1 MKREEGEKAK
11 RAPNDY
17 MVKAIALKAWIK
29 NKLSGENLNNVGA
42 LSSAAAKVL
51 SANDRDLEKCKKNF
65 DESSFLKDYK
75 SADKDIKAKRE
86 AKKANKV

>member
-1 MKREEGEKAK
+1 MKREEGK

-17 MVKAIALKAWIK
+17 MVKLIALKAFIK

-42 LSSAAAKVL
+42 MSKAAAKVL
-51 SANDRDLEKCKKNF
+51 GDNDRDVDKAKKNF
-65 DESSFLKDYK
+65 DESSFMKDYN
-75 SADKDIKAKRE
+75 AAKKQIESNRA